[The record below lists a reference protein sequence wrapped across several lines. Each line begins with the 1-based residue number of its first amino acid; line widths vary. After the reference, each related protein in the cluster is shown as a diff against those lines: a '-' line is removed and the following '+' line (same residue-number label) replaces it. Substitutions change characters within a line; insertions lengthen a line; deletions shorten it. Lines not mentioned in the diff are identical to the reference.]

1 MPASIT
7 RSTRAWTVTRKRSS
21 SGSKEG
27 GGVESAVMQA
37 VQLSIVNGGYAAA
50 VREAL
55 SRSCAW
61 HVETVDQPDPSQK
74 CVLVLD
80 ESAFARLPLPLSNPE
95 RVVLITRKD
104 PQLLAQAWEVGI
116 VSVVSDE
123 DPISTVL
130 LAIMAAALRVA
141 KSSAAA
147 VSSAISPTAVCTS
160 APIAP
165 QHRTSG
171 SKRCK
176 TQ

>member
-1 MPASIT
+1 MPVSTI
-7 RSTRAWTVTRKRSS
+7 RSTRAWTVIRRRSS
-21 SGSKEG
+21 RTMAG

-37 VQLSIVNGGYAAA
+37 VQLSIADGAYAAT
-50 VREAL
+50 VREAM

-61 HVETVDQPDPSQK
+61 HVETVDRPDPSQK

-80 ESAFARLPLPLSNPE
+80 ELAFARLPLPLSNPE

-104 PQLLAQAWEVGI
+104 PQLLAQAWEAGI
-116 VSVVSDE
+116 VSVVSEE

-141 KSSAAA
+141 RSHAD
-147 VSSAISPTAVCTS
+147 VTGGISPSCGTGS
-160 APIAP
+160 AGIGPLQRI
-165 QHRTSG
+165 SG